1 MTATT
6 PGIAADLAP
15 GTKITLKVV
24 KQPTNA
30 AASKTITR
38 LLSKDPAVIA
48 DNKRHRKI
56 RKKAQWMSSRG
67 GRWRIW
73 ESRLAKQ
80 HPISGKLGEEGTFVA
95 SYDVLKDLPSIARFV
110 EITPVS

>member
-1 MTATT
+1 MTA
-6 PGIAADLAP
+6 IQDLSA
-15 GTKITLKVV
+15 GTRINLKIV

-30 AASKTITR
+30 AASKTLTR

-48 DNKRHRKI
+48 ENKRHAKI

-80 HPISGKLGEEGTFVA
+80 HPVTGAIGEEGTILA
-95 SYDVLKDLPSIARFV
+95 SVDVLKDLPSVARFV
-110 EITPVS
+110 EVTTVN